1 MKRLKLHELFLHP
14 SWTVPNRI
22 WHHRRLRTPGKD
34 YTGAWGGVAC
44 FAYLFEGAS
53 THVKRLE
60 NIIKIQNQDM
70 LWKVDEWKTEWLDN
84 GWTSEQLLD
93 FVKDIVQ
100 ERHLKVTQIR

>member
-1 MKRLKLHELFLHP
+1 MSYFYILPGPYRVGFGITGDHE
-14 SWTVPNRI
+14 
-22 WHHRRLRTPGKD
+22 RREKD
-34 YTGAWGGVAC
+34 YTGAWGGVAQ

-84 GWTSEQLLD
+84 GWSAEQLLD

>member
-1 MKRLKLHELFLHP
+1 MSYFYILPGPFRTGFGITGDYE
-14 SWTVPNRI
+14 
-22 WHHRRLRTPGKD
+22 RREKD
-34 YTGAWGGVAC
+34 YTGSWGGIAC
-44 FAYLFEGAS
+44 FAHLFEGTS

-84 GWTSEQLLD
+84 GWSAEQLLD

>member
-1 MKRLKLHELFLHP
+1 MSYFYILPGPFRTGFGITGDYE
-14 SWTVPNRI
+14 
-22 WHHRRLRTPGKD
+22 RRDKD
-34 YTGAWGGVAC
+34 YTGSWGGIAC
-44 FAYLFEGAS
+44 FAYLFEGTS

-70 LWKVDEWKTEWLDN
+70 LWTVDEWKTEWLDN
-84 GWTSEQLLD
+84 GWTPEQLLD

>member
-1 MKRLKLHELFLHP
+1 MSYFYILPGPFRTGFGITGDYE
-14 SWTVPNRI
+14 
-22 WHHRRLRTPGKD
+22 RREKD
-34 YTGAWGGVAC
+34 YTGSWGGIAC
-44 FAYLFEGAS
+44 FAYLFEGTS

-84 GWTSEQLLD
+84 GWSAEQLLD

-100 ERHLKVTQIR
+100 ERHLKVIQIR